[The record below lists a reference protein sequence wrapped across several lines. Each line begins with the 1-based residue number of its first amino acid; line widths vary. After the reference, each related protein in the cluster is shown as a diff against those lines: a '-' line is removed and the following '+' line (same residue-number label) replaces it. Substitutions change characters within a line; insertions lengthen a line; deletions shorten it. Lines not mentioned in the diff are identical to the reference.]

1 MGSVMSQDE
10 VDTLLKGVETDEVI
24 GDEEEENYD
33 PEEVISFDLTAQDRI
48 IRGRMPTLEIIH
60 DLSLIHI

>member
-10 VDTLLKGVETDEVI
+10 VDALLKGVETDEVL
-24 GDEEEENYD
+24 GEDNDEEYD

-60 DLSLIHI
+60 E